1 MSKRNGAIAGAHANT
16 QGKYFEEKTNNMQR
30 LIDYTKH
37 KFTKKSKKIN
47 YISKTF
53 DDKTIILL
61 LQNNFKIYMKYKY
74 EIDIF
79 RCPDEAYIIEY
90 NTGRTVIK
98 ILEKKAQNGPGSVE
112 TKLWAGPA
120 LKREYEIAI
129 GSNFEVIYG
138 FCVNNYLKDKII
150 SSEKKYIILNEILN
164 ENNIEVLFGDDT
176 NYFKNLD
183 VWINNSL

>member
-79 RCPDEAYIIEY
+79 RCPDEAYIIKY

-98 ILEKKAQNGPGSVE
+98 ILEKNV
-112 TKLWAGPA
+112 
-120 LKREYEIAI
+120 
-129 GSNFEVIYG
+129 
-138 FCVNNYLKDKII
+138 
-150 SSEKKYIILNEILN
+150 
-164 ENNIEVLFGDDT
+164 
-176 NYFKNLD
+176 
-183 VWINNSL
+183 